1 MYSRILKALFVAC
14 LAVVWNS
21 SAQAQE
27 PATTNVAKRP
37 ADEATVQKSIQDFSR
52 SFEAGDA
59 VTAGRFLTSGAE
71 LVTEDGMIVRGRA
84 DIQDAFATHFAEHS
98 RVKIE
103 NISLDIRFPSR
114 DTAICDGVVRV
125 TPADSSSMID
135 RFEIRLAREDGNWLI
150 SMIHQ
155 WPHERAALLDLEWMI
170 GTWSSKQADAEV
182 QTTYEWFG
190 NKSYIRAHFTVREN
204 DKSYTG
210 MQMIGLDPGTGRL
223 RTWIFE
229 AEGGFGEGVAI
240 QDGREWVF
248 ESATLLSTN
257 DELQVTNV
265 LVRIDGDTFTWQPL
279 DLTLNGEQF
288 GNLPPVKVTR
298 VK

>member
-1 MYSRILKALFVAC
+1 MNRRILTPLVVAC
-14 LAVVWNS
+14 LTVLWTWRAP
-21 SAQAQE
+21 AQE
-27 PATTNVAKRP
+27 PATTVAKQP
-37 ADEATVQKSIQDFSR
+37 GDEAAVQKSIQEFSR
-52 SFEAGDA
+52 AFEAGDA
-59 VTAGRFLTSGAE
+59 ATAGRFLTSGAE
-71 LVTEDGMIVRGRA
+71 LVTEDGLIVRGRK
-84 DIQDAFATHFAEHS
+84 DIQDAFAKHFADHS
-98 RVKIE
+98 PVKIE

-114 DTAICDGVVRV
+114 VTAICEGVVRV
-125 TPADSSSMID
+125 TPADSNSMID

-155 WPHERAALLDLEWMI
+155 WPHERAALLDLEWII

-190 NKSYIRAHFTVREN
+190 NKSYIRSHFTVREK

-240 QDGREWVF
+240 QDGKEWVF

-279 DLTLNGEQF
+279 DLTVNGEQF

>member
-1 MYSRILKALFVAC
+1 MNHRILKVLLFAW
-14 LAVVWNS
+14 LAVLWTTDAP
-21 SAQAQE
+21 AQV
-27 PATTNVAKRP
+27 PATETVAKRP
-37 ADEATVQKSIQDFSR
+37 ADEAAVQKSIQDFSR
-52 SFEAGDA
+52 AFEAGDA
-59 VTAGRFLTSGAE
+59 AAAGRYLTSGAE
-71 LVTEDGMIVRGRA
+71 LVNDDGMIVRGRK
-84 DIQDAFATHFAEHS
+84 DIQDAFAAHFAEHS

-103 NISLDIRFPSR
+103 NISLNIRFPSR

-125 TPADSSSMID
+125 TPADSNSMID
-135 RFEIRLAREDGNWLI
+135 RFEIRLAREDSNWLI

-155 WPHERAALLDLEWMI
+155 WPHEQAALLDLEWMI
-170 GTWSSKQADAEV
+170 GTWSSKQGNAEV

-190 NKSYIRAHFTVREN
+190 NKSYIRAHFTVREK

-240 QDGREWVF
+240 QDGKEWVF

-288 GNLPPVKVTR
+288 GNLPPAKVTR